1 VQNQLTTA
9 QESPYYNL
17 ITIRWWNHFRSV
29 PTNVIRV
36 PKRYRRTDRRAIYCG
51 ITAR

>member
-1 VQNQLTTA
+1 VYFQ
-9 QESPYYNL
+9 
-17 ITIRWWNHFRSV
+17 SV

-36 PKRYRRTDRRAIYCG
+36 LKRYRRTDRRTIYCG